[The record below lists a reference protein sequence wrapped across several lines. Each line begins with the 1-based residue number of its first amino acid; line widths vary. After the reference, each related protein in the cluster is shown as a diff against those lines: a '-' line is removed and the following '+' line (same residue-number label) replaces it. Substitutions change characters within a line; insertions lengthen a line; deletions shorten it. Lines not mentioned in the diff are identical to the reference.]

1 MEKVHFIGIGG
12 TGLSAIAR
20 VLLERGYRVSGSDQ
34 TSTPVLEELK
44 SLGAEIYLGHSAEN
58 LKQVDLVIRSS
69 AIPAVNQEVLA
80 ALSANIPVLKRSEM
94 LTWLLK
100 DEKVI
105 AIAGTHGKTTTTAM
119 MAWTLNQLGYNPSF
133 IIGSVSKDL
142 GCNAH
147 AGQGEYFVIEADEY
161 DYMFHGIHADYAVIT
176 SLEHDHPDCFPTFES
191 YTSAFETFAD
201 QIKPGGKLIVST
213 DNAGLQEFLKQHT
226 YNSLTYGLN
235 SPAEVT
241 VVENHLNDKRCYSYT
256 LAPRKT
262 IQTDNEVITVE
273 LSVPGLHNL
282 TNSLAVLA
290 VISDLGLSLK
300 QSAEAL
306 SKFSGTGRRFD
317 VLGEVNGIVLIDD
330 YGHHPTEIKATLEA
344 AKQRYPNRRLW
355 AVWQPH
361 TYSRTI
367 TLIDAFE
374 KAFDKADLVII
385 TDIYAARE
393 TNEGFSSSK
402 LAKEMG
408 QSTIQHI
415 GNLDVVMAHLLKHC
429 QPGDVVIVLSAGD
442 ANQITAGLFNIWQNN
457 HPETETTP

>member
-20 VLLERGYRVSGSDQ
+20 VLLERGYCVSGSDQ
-34 TSTPVLEELK
+34 NSAPILDELK
-44 SLGAEIYLGHSAEN
+44 SLGAEIYLGHSADN
-58 LKQVDLVIRSS
+58 LKNIDLVIRSS
-69 AIPAVNQEVLA
+69 AIPAENPEVLA

-94 LTWLLK
+94 LAWLLK

-119 MAWTLNQLGYNPSF
+119 MAWTLNQLGCDPSF

-142 GCNAH
+142 QCNAH

-191 YTSAFETFAD
+191 YTSAFSKFAD
-201 QIKPGGKLIVST
+201 QLKPGGKLVVST
-213 DNAGLQEFLKQHT
+213 DNDGSLDFLNHHSYQA
-226 YNSLTYGLN
+226 LTYGIN

-241 VVENHLNDKRCYSYT
+241 VIEKHLNDLGCYSYA
-256 LAPRKT
+256 LAPLNT
-262 IQTDNEVITVE
+262 SQNDVEAITVD
-273 LSVPGLHNL
+273 LTVPGLHNL
-282 TNSLAVLA
+282 TNSLAVVA
-290 VISDLGLSLK
+290 VIMDLDLPLK
-300 QSAEAL
+300 AAAQAL
-306 SKFSGTGRRFD
+306 SEFSGTGRRFD

-344 AKQRYPNRRLW
+344 AKQRYPNRHLW

-374 KAFDKADLVII
+374 KAFDTADQVII

-393 TNEGFSSSK
+393 TNDSFSSSK
-402 LAKEMG
+402 LAEEMG

-415 GNLDVVMAHLLKHC
+415 GKLDDVTAYLLTHC

-442 ANQITAGLFNIWQNN
+442 ANQITASLFNIWQHK
-457 HPETETTP
+457 HPETETII